1 MRSEEIFTYTL
12 KEIMS
17 RKLKKVTGVL
27 AAIIVVMVAAYFIRV
42 AMVQPVVHH
51 PLFDQQGVLV
61 LAHRG
66 GRGLW
71 PENTLYAFRHAG
83 DMGVDVL
90 DMDVHYLKDGHF
102 AVIHDDVLQHTTNGN
117 GKVTDFS
124 LADLQKLDAGYK
136 WTADNGNSFPY
147 RGKGIV
153 IPSLGEVFKEFAGYR
168 MNIEIKQSR
177 QGIPEKLCN
186 LIRQYKMGE
195 RVVIA
200 SFSDDV
206 MQQFRRACPGV
217 ATAAATGEAR
227 LFVIL
232 NMLHLGRLYHPQTET
247 MQMPG
252 YLGDHVLVDR
262 RFVNTAH
269 AHGMEVYAWTIDD
282 PAQMKLMIASGV
294 DGIITDYPDRLLKL
308 LGRDLQVKSKE

>member
-1 MRSEEIFTYTL
+1 MRKF
-12 KEIMS
+12 
-17 RKLKKVTGVL
+17 KKIAG
-27 AAIIVVMVAAYFIRV
+27 AMIVVVIVLIIAYYMRV
-42 AMVQPVVHH
+42 AMVQPVPHH
-51 PLFDQQGVLV
+51 PVFDHQGVLV

-71 PENTLYAFRHAG
+71 PENTLYAFRHAR

-102 AVIHDDVLQHTTNGN
+102 AVIHDDILQHTTNGKGN
-117 GKVTDFS
+117 VTDFN
-124 LADLQKLDAGYK
+124 LAELQKLDAGFR
-136 WTADNGNSFPY
+136 WSADNGRSFPY
-147 RGKGIV
+147 RDKGIT
-153 IPSLGEVFKEFAGYR
+153 IPALEEVFKEFPGYR

-177 QGIPEKLCN
+177 PGVPGKLCA
-186 LIRQYKMGE
+186 LIRQYKMDA

-206 MQQFRRACPGV
+206 MQEFREVCPGV

-232 NMLHLGRLYHPQTET
+232 NLLHLGRLYHPQTET

-252 YLGDHVLVDR
+252 YLGDHVLVDH
-262 RFVNTAH
+262 RFVDTAH
-269 AHGMEVYAWTIDD
+269 AHGLEVYAWTIDD
-282 PAQMKLMIASGV
+282 PGQMKIMITSGV

-308 LGRDLQVKSKE
+308 LGRYVQVKGEE

>member
-1 MRSEEIFTYTL
+1 MASGRL
-12 KEIMS
+12 KN
-17 RKLKKVTGVL
+17 VL
-27 AAIIVVMVAAYFIRV
+27 GMAVGLIVLLVVAYYIRV
-42 AMVQPVVHH
+42 AMVQPVPHH
-51 PLFDQQGVLV
+51 AVFDHQGVLV

-71 PENTLYAFRHAG
+71 PENTLYAFRHAR

-102 AVIHDDVLQHTTNGN
+102 AVIHDDVLQHTTNGSGN
-117 GKVTDFS
+117 VIDFS
-124 LADLQKLDAGYK
+124 LAGLQKLDAGYR
-136 WTADNGNSFPY
+136 WTADNGRSFPY
-147 RGKGIV
+147 RDKGIR
-153 IPSLGEVFKEFAGYR
+153 IPSLSEVFNEFPGYR
-168 MNIEIKQSR
+168 MNIEIKRSKH
-177 QGIPEKLCN
+177 GATEKLCN
-186 LIRQYKMGE
+186 MIRQYKLDE
-195 RVVIA
+195 QVVIA

-206 MQQFRRACPGV
+206 MQEFRQVCPGV

-262 RFVNTAH
+262 RFVKTAH
-269 AHGMEVYAWTIDD
+269 AHGMQVYAWTIDD
-282 PAQMKLMIASGV
+282 PAQMQLMIKSGV
-294 DGIITDYPDRLLKL
+294 DGIITDYPDRLLRI
-308 LGRDLQVKSKE
+308 LGRARQVKSKE